1 MDRSNVTREGHVT
14 QVISQIVQFLQQG
27 IVAIFKFLQLI
38 WTWSFGQ
45 IIAVFQSDWQSLP
58 VWKIVLLIAVLAA
71 IAYILYR
78 VIMVLWEAAEGVFK
92 AFVGLLMAFV
102 SVLPQIVI
110 AGLIAFAGGWV
121 IHNVKF

>member
-1 MDRSNVTREGHVT
+1 MA
-14 QVISQIVQFLQQG
+14 QIINQIIQFLQQG
-27 IVAIFKFLQLI
+27 IAAVFKFLKLV

-45 IIAVFQSDWQSLP
+45 IVAVFQSDWQSLP
-58 VWKIVLLIAVLAA
+58 VWKIVVLVIVLAA

-78 VIMVLWEAAEGVFK
+78 AALVLWEAVESLFK
-92 AFVGLLMAFV
+92 AFVSLLLAFV

-121 IHNVKF
+121 IHNVNF

>member
-1 MDRSNVTREGHVT
+1 MT
-14 QVISQIVQFLQQG
+14 QIIAQIVQFLQQG
-27 IVAIFKFLQLI
+27 ITAVFKFLQLI

-45 IIAVFQSDWQSLP
+45 IVAIFQSDWQSLP
-58 VWKIVLLIAVLAA
+58 VWKIVLLIVVLAA

-78 VIMVLWEAAEGVFK
+78 VIMVLWEAAESVFR
-92 AFVGLLMAFV
+92 AFVNLLLAFV